1 MESTKNLLP
10 LSNDMKESK
19 ETEEHKVPTM
29 TRKGVYTALSYMTSS
44 VLLVMFN
51 KAALTCYN
59 FPFAN
64 VITLSQMVC
73 AFVILYV
80 LKSFNI
86 ISLTTESQN
95 SSKSKNSILFVPFT
109 TLVHT
114 FPLAITYL
122 LFMVVTMEAVRG
134 INIPMYTT
142 LRRTTVAFTMIMEYF
157 LSGKKHSIFVLGSVG
172 IIIAGA
178 LVAGARDLSFDAY
191 AYSVVFIENMCKAV
205 YLASISRVGKAS
217 GLNIFGLVWS
227 NVLICGPMLFFWS
240 LLRGDLQSTLNF
252 TYLLYPGF
260 QVVMILSCAFT
271 FFINYI
277 VVLNTTV
284 NSALTQAI
292 CGNLKDVFTS
302 GFGWIIFGGLP
313 YDLVN
318 TNKSLWE
325 LKIFIGDLFTLF
337 TSFHVK
343 LLIMYYVL
351 LSCSS
356 MFLVN
361 HLASL
366 GPVCMPIVRYKENED
381 KFHFEIRHRIWI
393 SLPSFSYIVYK
404 KDKF

>member
-19 ETEEHKVPTM
+19 ETERKVPTM

-51 KAALTCYN
+51 KAALTSYN
-59 FPFAN
+59 FPFSN

-86 ISLTTESQN
+86 ISFTTGESHNN
-95 SSKSKNSILFVPFT
+95 SESKNSILFVPFS

-122 LFMVVTMEAVRG
+122 LYMVVTMEAVRG

-142 LRRTTVAFTMIMEYF
+142 LRRTIVAFTMIMEYF
-157 LSGKKHSIFVLGSVG
+157 LSGKKHSRFVLGSVG
-172 IIIAGA
+172 IIIVGA

-205 YLASISRVGKAS
+205 YLASISRAGKAS

-227 NVLICGPMLFFWS
+227 NVLICGPILFFWS

-252 TYLLYPGF
+252 PYLLYPGF
-260 QVVMILSCAFT
+260 QVVMVLSCAFT

-302 GFGWIIFGGLP
+302 GFGWILFGGLP
-313 YDLVN
+313 YDLFN
-318 TNKSLWE
+318 
-325 LKIFIGDLFTLF
+325 
-337 TSFHVK
+337 
-343 LLIMYYVL
+343 LLGQ
-351 LSCSS
+351 
-356 MFLVN
+356 
-361 HLASL
+361 SL
-366 GPVCMPIVRYKENED
+366 GFFGSCLYAYCKLQG
-381 KFHFEIRHRIWI
+381 K
-393 SLPSFSYIVYK
+393 
-404 KDKF
+404 

>member
-313 YDLVN
+313 YDLFN
-318 TNKSLWE
+318 
-325 LKIFIGDLFTLF
+325 
-337 TSFHVK
+337 
-343 LLIMYYVL
+343 VL
-351 LSCSS
+351 GQ
-356 MFLVN
+356 
-361 HLASL
+361 SL
-366 GPVCMPIVRYKENED
+366 GFFGSCLYAYCKIQGK
-381 KFHFEIRHRIWI
+381 
-393 SLPSFSYIVYK
+393 
-404 KDKF
+404 

>member
-1 MESTKNLLP
+1 MESANSLLP
-10 LSNDMKESK
+10 LSNDVKQRH
-19 ETEEHKVPTM
+19 ETEHKVPTM
-29 TRKGVYTALSYMTSS
+29 TRKGVYAALSYMASS

-51 KAALTCYN
+51 KAALTSYQ
-59 FPFAN
+59 FPFTN

-80 LKSFNI
+80 LKSLKI
-86 ISLTTESQN
+86 ISFTTDESQN
-95 SSKSKNSILFVPFT
+95 SSKSNNSIIFVSFN
-109 TLVHT
+109 TLVYT
-114 FPLAITYL
+114 FPLALTYL

-157 LSGKKHSIFVLGSVG
+157 LSGKKHSSFVLGSVG

-191 AYSVVFIENMCKAV
+191 AYTVVFIENMCKAV

-217 GLNIFGLVWS
+217 GLNIFGLLWV
-227 NVLICGPMLFFWS
+227 NVIICGPIMFFYS

-252 TYLLYPGF
+252 PYLLYPGF
-260 QVVMILSCAFT
+260 QVVMVLSCAFT

-302 GFGWIIFGGLP
+302 GIGWAIFGGLP
-313 YDLVN
+313 YDLFN
-318 TNKSLWE
+318 
-325 LKIFIGDLFTLF
+325 
-337 TSFHVK
+337 
-343 LLIMYYVL
+343 VL
-351 LSCSS
+351 GQ
-356 MFLVN
+356 
-361 HLASL
+361 SL
-366 GPVCMPIVRYKENED
+366 GFFGSCLYAYCKIQG
-381 KFHFEIRHRIWI
+381 I
-393 SLPSFSYIVYK
+393 
-404 KDKF
+404 

>member
-10 LSNDMKESK
+10 LSNDIKQSK
-19 ETEEHKVPTM
+19 ETEQKIPTM

-51 KAALTCYN
+51 KAALTSYN

-86 ISLTTESQN
+86 ISFTTDESQN
-95 SSKSKNSILFVPFT
+95 SSKSKNSILFVPFS

-142 LRRTTVAFTMIMEYF
+142 LRRTTVAFTMVMEYF
-157 LSGKKHSIFVLGSVG
+157 LSGKKHSICVLGSVG
-172 IIIAGA
+172 IIIVGA

-227 NVLICGPMLFFWS
+227 NVLICGPILFFWS

-252 TYLLYPGF
+252 PYLLYPGF
-260 QVVMILSCAFT
+260 QVVMVLSCAFT

-302 GFGWIIFGGLP
+302 GFGWILFGGLP
-313 YDLVN
+313 YDLFNVV
-318 TNKSLWE
+318 
-325 LKIFIGDLFTLF
+325 GQ
-337 TSFHVK
+337 
-343 LLIMYYVL
+343 
-351 LSCSS
+351 
-356 MFLVN
+356 
-361 HLASL
+361 SL
-366 GPVCMPIVRYKENED
+366 GFFGSCLYAYCKLQG
-381 KFHFEIRHRIWI
+381 K
-393 SLPSFSYIVYK
+393 
-404 KDKF
+404 